1 MSKDPTP
8 ETAQGGQQSKS
19 YPKPQADYQEIA
31 QNPQGFLQKLQS
43 FHSSFG
49 TKFKVP
55 TVGGNSLDLHRL
67 FLEVTSRGGI
77 EKVIRDRR
85 WKEIARSFKF
95 PSSITS
101 ASFVLRKYYFSLL
114 YHFEQVYFFRR
125 DEPPVSN
132 TEPAT
137 QFVNGSTAMEIL
149 DNGGTD
155 DQCSEIPKLEPGSS
169 VTGTIDA
176 KFDYG
181 YVVTVNL
188 GTQKYKGVL
197 YHASAAPG
205 PTPRER
211 RRHQLGLKDPS
222 RPRPNMSGY
231 NFFFQEHYCRLKPSY
246 QGQER
251 AISKKIGVL
260 WNRLS
265 EAEKQVES
273 TLCLGKPLFS
283 CTFKRKFAVL
293 IALFQSF

>member
-1 MSKDPTP
+1 MSFAK
-8 ETAQGGQQSKS
+8 
-19 YPKPQADYQEIA
+19 I
-31 QNPQGFLQKLQS
+31 LLV
-43 FHSSFG
+43 SSLRCVFPLMV
-49 TKFKVP
+49 FP
-55 TVGGNSLDLHRL
+55 
-67 FLEVTSRGGI
+67 
-77 EKVIRDRR
+77 
-85 WKEIARSFKF
+85 F
-95 PSSITS
+95 PSSFMNPIQEKLT
-101 ASFVLRKYYFSLL
+101 V
-114 YHFEQVYFFRR
+114 HVV
-125 DEPPVSN
+125 PN
-132 TEPAT
+132 T
-137 QFVNGSTAMEIL
+137 FL
-149 DNGGTD
+149 CD
-155 DQCSEIPKLEPGSS
+155 SEIPKLEPGSS